1 MGRDTSQP
9 PFRGRG
15 RRKLAVR
22 DGARS
27 AIGAEKEAWDL
38 LGRGG
43 GGGMKGP
50 PRVEDRILLI
60 GGLICAIVGWIMM
73 IPWSQLGGGGGGAPS
88 LPQFLTAFT
97 LVTVAFPFG
106 RGICLAMVG
115 KLLGDSPQVLIPL

>member
-1 MGRDTSQP
+1 MNGS
-9 PFRGRG
+9 
-15 RRKLAVR
+15 
-22 DGARS
+22 
-27 AIGAEKEAWDL
+27 
-38 LGRGG
+38 
-43 GGGMKGP
+43 

>member
-1 MGRDTSQP
+1 MGRDTRQP

-27 AIGAEKEAWDL
+27 AIGAEKEAWDV

-43 GGGMKGP
+43 GGEMNGS